1 MAYHFRV
8 YDYDGI
14 YHWVLYRYSKIHV
27 DTVQLRLIAVEAR

>member
-14 YHWVLYRYSKIHV
+14 YHYVIYRYAKNSFPSI
-27 DTVQLRLIAVEAR
+27 QLRLIAVEAR